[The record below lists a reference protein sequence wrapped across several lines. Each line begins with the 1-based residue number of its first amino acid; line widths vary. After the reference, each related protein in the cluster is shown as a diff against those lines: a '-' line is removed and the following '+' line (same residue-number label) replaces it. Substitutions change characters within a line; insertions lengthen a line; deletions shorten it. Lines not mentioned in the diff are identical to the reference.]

1 MEFDEK
7 YVNKHKKEDTEEP
20 QINLNV
26 LLNVGHCAREIN
38 GTMGFNG

>member
-7 YVNKHKKEDTEEP
+7 YVKKIRNDTEEP

>member
-1 MEFDEK
+1 MEFDQT
-7 YVNKHKKEDTEEP
+7 YMKKRRNDIEEP